1 MGSVDWLTFAYAVVK
16 AANFVRV
23 SLDLSDIL
31 NIMLS

>member
-1 MGSVDWLTFAYAVVK
+1 MGSVDWLTFAYSIVK